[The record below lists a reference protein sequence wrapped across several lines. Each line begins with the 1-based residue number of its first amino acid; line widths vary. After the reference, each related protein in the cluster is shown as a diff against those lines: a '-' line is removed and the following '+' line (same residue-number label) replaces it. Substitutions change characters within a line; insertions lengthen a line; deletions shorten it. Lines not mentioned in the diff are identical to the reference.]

1 MTYQVKE
8 YLAETTICVK
18 PDMEYTLCYILKS
31 RFSQKIETLQRF
43 SKCFWRCHRN

>member
-18 PDMEYTLCYILKS
+18 PDME
-31 RFSQKIETLQRF
+31 
-43 SKCFWRCHRN
+43 